1 MSDKI
6 DQMWNS
12 VEGLREGLTLAAR
25 EVERLTRVAQDALDA
40 LSRVEKERD
49 EAREQ
54 WFRRGQQAAFVRAA
68 DISGQHFLR
77 NLPLHGAPTE
87 EEWARF
93 LAGVA
98 HENVKPLVEEEMRAI
113 NYEQPLG
120 PTRLDTAEA
129 EVERLREAVIQIAD
143 RIDQF
148 DMPSVDDVR
157 QVIRT
162 ACAALAIGKAVS
174 DAFYACPTCGVGH
187 GEVARL
193 TKERDEARSERDT
206 VWAQWRADA
215 EHKVAAEK
223 ERDEARAMAQRP
235 EEHGAAMQVRAERL
249 EAALRGIRDRTR
261 PGDSVH
267 DIADSA
273 LGEGASP

>member
-1 MSDKI
+1 MNDKI

-25 EVERLTRVAQDALDA
+25 AVERLTR
-40 LSRVEKERD
+40 ERD

-68 DISGQHFLR
+68 DVSGQRFLR

-120 PTRLDTAEA
+120 PTRLDTAGLEVAARVRSLMDEVQAENARARKAEA
-129 EVERLREAVIQIAD
+129 EVERLTQ
-143 RIDQF
+143 
-148 DMPSVDDVR
+148 
-157 QVIRT
+157 
-162 ACAALAIGKAVS
+162 
-174 DAFYACPTCGVGH
+174 
-187 GEVARL
+187 
-193 TKERDEARSERDT
+193 
-206 VWAQWRADA
+206 
-215 EHKVAAEK
+215 
-223 ERDEARAMAQRP
+223 ERDEARAAIDYAMSER
-235 EEHGAAMQVRAERL
+235 AAMEHERDALKVRL
-249 EAALRGIRDRTR
+249 ETAL
-261 PGDSVH
+261 
-267 DIADSA
+267 AK
-273 LGEGASP
+273 GEP

>member
-54 WFRRGQQAAFVRAA
+54 WFQRGQQAAFVRAA
-68 DISGQHFLR
+68 DVSGQRFLR

-120 PTRLDTAEA
+120 PTRLDAAAEA
-129 EVERLREAVIQIAD
+129 EIERLTGVVRDFVGSAPHWRIFLTTRERIHADGLKLFDEAVTNA
-143 RIDQF
+143 RNLLE
-148 DMPSVDDVR
+148 
-157 QVIRT
+157 T
-162 ACAALAIGKAVS
+162 AGMR
-174 DAFYACPTCGVGH
+174 
-187 GEVARL
+187 E
-193 TKERDEARSERDT
+193 TK
-206 VWAQWRADA
+206 
-215 EHKVAAEK
+215 
-223 ERDEARAMAQRP
+223 
-235 EEHGAAMQVRAERL
+235 
-249 EAALRGIRDRTR
+249 
-261 PGDSVH
+261 
-267 DIADSA
+267 
-273 LGEGASP
+273 